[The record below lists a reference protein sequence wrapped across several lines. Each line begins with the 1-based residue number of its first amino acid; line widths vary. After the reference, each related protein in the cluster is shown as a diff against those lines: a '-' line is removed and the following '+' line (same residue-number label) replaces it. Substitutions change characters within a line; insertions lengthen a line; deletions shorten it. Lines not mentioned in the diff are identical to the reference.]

1 LQFPE
6 RLIPARFI
14 KRDTRFSATVIVDG
28 KKQYVHVPNSGR
40 LGEIL
45 IPDREVFLLP
55 STGVEAGRK
64 TNFTLVMA
72 RYGSGYVSL
81 EAAKANDLFQEAL
94 AEGKIYEF
102 RNFRI
107 KTREKRLGM
116 SRIDFLLEGKNGS
129 EIFTEVKS
137 VSLAANRRALFPD
150 SPTIRGQKHLE
161 ELIRECKK
169 GKQAAVV
176 FVVQREDADC
186 FSPNDQEDPQFGKI
200 LRQAFSEGV
209 KILGYRCRI
218 DLFDNS
224 ISDPIPV
231 LL

>member
-1 LQFPE
+1 LQFSG

-55 STGVEAGRK
+55 AEGAGAERK
-64 TNFTLVMA
+64 TGYTLAMA
-72 RYGSGYVSL
+72 RYGAGYVSL
-81 EAAKANDLFQEAL
+81 EAAKANDLFFEAL
-94 AEGKIYEF
+94 AERKIYEF
-102 RNFRI
+102 RNF
-107 KTREKRLGM
+107 KVKGREKRLGM
-116 SRIDFLLEGKNGS
+116 SRIDFLLEGKDGS
-129 EIFTEVKS
+129 EIYAEVKS
-137 VSLAANRRALFPD
+137 VSLVIDRLALFPD
-150 SPTIRGQKHLE
+150 SPTIRGRKHVE

-169 GKQAAVV
+169 GRRSAVV

-186 FSPNDQEDPQFGKI
+186 FSPNDAEDPEFGKS
-200 LRQAFSEGV
+200 LRKAFGEGI
-209 KILGYRCRI
+209 KILAYRCRI